1 MKKLSLLI
9 LSLVM
14 LAGLSLTMNGCG
26 MDANNLGEVYSAEVE
41 FRFVGSTHVTRAN
54 GDYIAEVLNRET
66 SIPGSPEVINL
77 DFTEYNFDIGRSFIP
92 VANRKYQVDVTLSE
106 QNRYEVIR
114 IFTL

>member
-1 MKKLSLLI
+1 MKRIAALFIPLLLVLTALSF
-9 LSLVM
+9 
-14 LAGLSLTMNGCG
+14 TGCG

-66 SIPGSPEVINL
+66 SIPGSPEVLNL